1 MELAELQSRWVQYDI
16 KISENTRINKEILK
30 SIIKTKAEKKI
41 NWIKLKA
48 ILNILYPIPLII
60 FVASDIEYRMD
71 REFIIGIILS
81 GLGTIITYIWA
92 IKYYLFVDKIDF
104 LNPITTIKKDISK
117 LEKYKLKITK
127 LGLFVVPFF
136 ITGIFL
142 VANVSVFSKKMIP
155 FDLLSLLVMMITVYL
170 TYKHGIFRQIKRIN
184 LEIDEILE
192 LEKE

>member
-1 MELAELQSRWVQYDI
+1 MELTELQSMWVQYGN
-16 KISENTRINKEILK
+16 KIAENTRINKEILK
-30 SIIKTKAEKKI
+30 SIIKTKTEKKI
-41 NWIKLKA
+41 NWIKFKA

-60 FVASDIEYRMD
+60 FAASDIEYRMD

-81 GLGTIITYIWA
+81 GSGTIITYIWA

-104 LNPITTIKKDISK
+104 FNPITTIKKDISK

-127 LGLFVVPFF
+127 LGFFVAPFF

-142 VANVSVFSKKMIP
+142 VANVSVFSKRMIP
-155 FDLLSLLVMMITVYL
+155 FDLLAILIMAITVYL
-170 TYKHGIFRQIKRIN
+170 THKHGIFRQIKRIN